1 MAERRTYWR
10 RPVNARVRLRHAS
23 FGETGGLTRD
33 ISDGGVF
40 VHPEEH
46 IPELVAGS
54 ALTLQFVDSVNPDLQ
69 FNMKVMR
76 VLDEG
81 VGLSV
86 MNYELNGVIYD
97 LGELRRQWE
106 LYNEDSGARPAPVS
120 IAEDEYRAAV
130 SA

>member
-1 MAERRTYWR
+1 MAERRTHWR
-10 RPVNARVRLRHAS
+10 RPVSARVRIGHRS
-23 FGETGGLTRD
+23 FGQTGGLTRD
-33 ISDGGVF
+33 ISDGGLF
-40 VHPEEH
+40 VYPEDH

-54 ALTLQFVDSVNPDLQ
+54 ALTLQFVDSVNPDIQ
-69 FNMKVMR
+69 FNMKVTR

-106 LYNEDSGARPAPVS
+106 LYNEDSVQPVPESTAEARYGAAL
-120 IAEDEYRAAV
+120 